1 MSKVRFLT
9 DSGSDIT
16 VQEEKEYGIDL
27 INFQIALEDKSY
39 WERVDFTNDEF
50 YKMINESNEI
60 PKTSQITSIRFE
72 EKFLQYANED
82 VEDLIV
88 VLINS
93 TGSQTFGNAVLARD
107 NFYEENPQLKDKMRI
122 HLIDSRSYTVSYGYI
137 MVEAVK
143 RYRNGE
149 SVNQVVSFIEDWF
162 DHSETYIIPFDL
174 RHLKKSGRVSA
185 AAAFLGE
192 LMGLKPIIS
201 LIDGE
206 SAVLKKA
213 RGDKAAVMAGLDV
226 IAEKITKGGEYL
238 ILRTTAEENVELFIE
253 EATKRFGYPP
263 AYQAYAGGVIAT
275 NTGANILGVVIR
287 GKKRER

>member
-39 WERVDFTNDEF
+39 WERVDFTNEGF
-50 YKMINESNEI
+50 YKMINASNEI

-72 EKFLQYANED
+72 EKFLQYAD
-82 VEDLIV
+82 DGVEDLIV

-107 NFYEENPQLKDKMRI
+107 NLYEENPQLKDKMRI
-122 HLIDSRSYTVSYGYI
+122 HLIDSRSYTISYGYTI
-137 MVEAVK
+137 IEAVK

-149 SVNQVVSFIEDWF
+149 SVDEVVSFLEDWF
-162 DHSETYIIPFDL
+162 DRAETYIIPFDL

-206 SAVLKKA
+206 STVLKKA

-226 IAEKITKGGEYL
+226 ITERIAKGGEYL
-238 ILRTTAEENVELFIE
+238 VLRTTAEENTDLFIE
-253 EATKRFGYPP
+253 EATKRLGYPP
-263 AYQAYAGGVIAT
+263 VYQTYAGGVIAT

-287 GKKRER
+287 GEKRER

>member
-16 VQEEKEYGIDL
+16 AQEEKEYGIDL

-39 WERVDFTNDEF
+39 WERIDFTNEEF
-50 YKMINESNEI
+50 YKMINASNEI

-72 EKFLQYANED
+72 EKFLEYAND
-82 VEDLIV
+82 GVEDLIV

-107 NFYEENPQLKDKMRI
+107 NLYEENPQLKDKMRI
-122 HLIDSRSYTVSYGYI
+122 HLIDSRSYTISYGYTMI
-137 MVEAVK
+137 EAVK

-149 SVNQVVSFIEDWF
+149 SVDEVVSFLEDWF
-162 DHSETYIIPFDL
+162 DRSETYIIPFDL

-206 SAVLKKA
+206 STVLKKA

-226 IAEKITKGGEYL
+226 IAERIAEGGEYL
-238 ILRTTAEENVELFIE
+238 VLRTTAEENTDLFIE
-253 EATKRFGYPP
+253 EATKRLGYPP
-263 AYQAYAGGVIAT
+263 VYQTYAGGVIST
-275 NTGANILGVVIR
+275 NTGANILGIVIR
-287 GKKRER
+287 GNKRER